1 MKHVILLTSA
11 HESPATLLLDLMR
24 GAGIDTL
31 IEVLRE
37 EQPEDLRAVPPKH
50 SPGEESDHPLAVLWE
65 VVADAN
71 MEEMRGAVRHAAD
84 IWPGVPLVACR
95 RPASE
100 YERRHSSIVG
110 SQVLKRMGFVTV
122 ADDPAQMPAL
132 LRSLEE
138 RGTTG
143 DLALPS
149 HHIGS
154 NSVAGLF
161 AWLPAHLTPETL
173 RAAFEMVASLHFASD
188 QKSVAQTALA
198 GFSDIV
204 HATRWTIYLTSEAS
218 GGNAPSL
225 EPLAII
231 SNNEIEG
238 SVLKTEQRR
247 AVVSD
252 VLVSAGLESQVAR
265 DAAAR
270 TETISLRE
278 DGKQILAIPMINGE
292 RVPGI
297 VEAVRED
304 TDAPPFTA
312 SEIELVSALVVPVAS
327 ALVNSVRIAE
337 AERMSQTDDLTKLH
351 NARYLRQCVLNEVKR
366 ARRYNSSVTV
376 LFLDLDDFKR
386 VNDEHGHLV
395 GSHVLMEMAM
405 VILASV
411 RDTDVVARYGGD
423 EFVIVLPET
432 GLERA
437 AGVAERV
444 RTMIA
449 SNIFTGGRHLRLSIT
464 ASFGVA
470 NFPTHAQSPQQ
481 LVAYADAAM
490 YEAKAAF
497 KNCIRF
503 AHSPQQQT
511 ADDQI
516 VRVSV
521 DLAAESQG

>member
-1 MKHVILLTSA
+1 MC
-11 HESPATLLLDLMR
+11 
-24 GAGIDTL
+24 GARINTL

-37 EQPEDLRAVPPKH
+37 EPPPELRAVIPK
-50 SPGEESDHPLAVLWE
+50 PDNGEESDHPLAVLWE

-71 MEEMRGAVRHAAD
+71 IEEMRGAVRHAAD

-100 YERRHSSIVG
+100 YERRHSNIVG
-110 SQVLKRMGFVTV
+110 SQLLKRLGFIAI
-122 ADDPAQMPAL
+122 ADDPAQLPAL
-132 LRSLEE
+132 LRTIEE

-143 DLALPS
+143 DLAFPS
-149 HHIGS
+149 HHGDASSGS
-154 NSVAGLF
+154 DLF
-161 AWLPAHLTPETL
+161 AWLPAFLTPEIL
-173 RAAFEMVASLHFASD
+173 RVAFEMVASLHFASD

-198 GFSDIV
+198 GFADV
-204 HATRWTIYLTSEAS
+204 VRATRWTIYLTSEAS
-218 GGNAPSL
+218 DGKTTVL
-225 EPLAII
+225 EPLAVIN
-231 SNNEIEG
+231 NNESDG
-238 SVLKTEQRR
+238 SIPETEQRR
-247 AVVSD
+247 AAIID
-252 VLVSAGLESQVAR
+252 PLVTAGVESQAAR
-265 DAAAR
+265 DAVAR
-270 TETISLRE
+270 TETINQRE
-278 DGKQILAIPMINGE
+278 DGKHILAIPMINGD

-304 TDAPPFTA
+304 NDAQPFSA
-312 SEIELVSALVVPVAS
+312 PEIELVSALAVTVAS

-432 GLERA
+432 GLELA
-437 AGVAERV
+437 AGVAERI

-449 SNIFTGGRHLRLSIT
+449 SNVFTGGRHLQLSIT

-470 NFPTHAQSPQQ
+470 NFPEHAQSPQQ

-497 KNCIRF
+497 KNCVRF
-503 AHSPQQQT
+503 AHPPQLHSNDEQMVP
-511 ADDQI
+511 ANA
-516 VRVSV
+516 
-521 DLAAESQG
+521 DLAAKSQA

>member
-11 HESPATLLLDLMR
+11 HESPATLLLDLLR
-24 GAGIDTL
+24 GAGINTL

-37 EQPEDLRAVPPKH
+37 EQPLELRTVATK
-50 SPGEESDHPLAVLWE
+50 PGIDEESDHPLAVLWE

-71 MEEMRGAVRHAAD
+71 IEEMRWAVRYAND

-100 YERRHSSIVG
+100 YERRHSNIVG
-110 SQVLKRMGFVTV
+110 SQVLKRTGFVAI
-122 ADDPAQMPAL
+122 ADDPAQLPAL

-143 DLALPS
+143 DLALSS
-149 HHIGS
+149 HHLDA
-154 NSVAGLF
+154 NSGVDLF
-161 AWLPAHLTPETL
+161 AWLPARLTPETL

-188 QKSVAQTALA
+188 QKSVAETALA
-198 GFSDIV
+198 GFAEV
-204 HATRWTIYLTSEAS
+204 VRATRWTIYLTSEAS
-218 GGNAPSL
+218 GGNTPAL
-225 EPLAII
+225 EPLAVI
-231 SNNEIEG
+231 SNSEIEG
-238 SVLKTEQRR
+238 SILESEQRH
-247 AVVSD
+247 AAID
-252 VLVSAGLESQVAR
+252 DDLVTACVESQAAR

-270 TETISLRE
+270 TETISSCG
-278 DGKQILAIPMINGE
+278 DGKQILALPMINGE

-297 VEAVRED
+297 VEAVREENN
-304 TDAPPFTA
+304 AQPFTS

-432 GLERA
+432 GLEMA

-449 SNIFTGGRHLRLSIT
+449 SNVFTGGRHLRLSIT

-470 NFPTHAQSPQQ
+470 NFPKHAQSPQQ

-503 AHSPQQQT
+503 AHLPQQHAVDEHIVPVG
-511 ADDQI
+511 ADF
-516 VRVSV
+516 
-521 DLAAESQG
+521 AAETQG

>member
-24 GAGIDTL
+24 GAGIDTW

-37 EQPEDLRAVPPKH
+37 ERPMEVRAIQPKSAIGDD
-50 SPGEESDHPLAVLWE
+50 SDHPLAVLWE

-71 MEEMRGAVRHAAD
+71 IEEMRVAVRHAAD

-100 YERRHSSIVG
+100 YERRHANIVG
-110 SQVLKRMGFVTV
+110 SQLLKRMGFAAI
-122 ADDPAQMPAL
+122 ADDPAQLPAL
-132 LRSLEE
+132 LRTLEE

-149 HHIGS
+149 HHNDS
-154 NSVAGLF
+154 NSGTDLF
-161 AWLPAHLTPETL
+161 AWLPARLTPATL

-188 QKSVAQTALA
+188 QKGVAQTALA
-198 GFSDIV
+198 GFADV
-204 HATRWTIYLTSEAS
+204 VRATRWTIYLTPDAS
-218 GGNAPSL
+218 AGKTSGL
-225 EPLAII
+225 EPLAVI
-231 SNNEIEG
+231 SNKE
-238 SVLKTEQRR
+238 TEDSFLESEQQR
-247 AVVSD
+247 ALASD
-252 VLVSAGLESQVAR
+252 VLVTASAETQAAR
-265 DAAAR
+265 DAAMR
-270 TETISLRE
+270 TETITLRE
-278 DGKQILAIPMINGE
+278 DGKQVLAIPMVNGE

-304 TDAPPFTA
+304 DDAEPFNV

-395 GSHVLMEMAM
+395 GSHILMEMAM

-432 GLERA
+432 GLEMA

-444 RTMIA
+444 RTMIE
-449 SNIFTGGRHLRLSIT
+449 SNVFTGGRHLELAIT

-470 NFPTHAQSPQQ
+470 NFPEHAQSPQQ

-490 YEAKAAF
+490 YEAKAAL
-497 KNCIRF
+497 KNCVRF
-503 AHSPQQQT
+503 AHSSLQHVNDEHLVPAT
-511 ADDQI
+511 AD
-516 VRVSV
+516 
-521 DLAAESQG
+521 LATKT